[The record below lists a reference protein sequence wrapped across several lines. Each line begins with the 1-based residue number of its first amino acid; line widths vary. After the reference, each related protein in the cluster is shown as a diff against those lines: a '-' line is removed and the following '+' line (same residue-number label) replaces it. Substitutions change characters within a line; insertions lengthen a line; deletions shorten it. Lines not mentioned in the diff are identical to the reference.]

1 MNLGGDGMSMSRQ
14 MANANTVRT
23 AIKAVDKSSENMGLK
38 IYNVSTM
45 QKEKYAI

>member
-1 MNLGGDGMSMSRQ
+1 MV
-14 MANANTVRT
+14 NTGTFRT
-23 AIKAVDKSSENMGLK
+23 AIKAVEKSSENMGLK